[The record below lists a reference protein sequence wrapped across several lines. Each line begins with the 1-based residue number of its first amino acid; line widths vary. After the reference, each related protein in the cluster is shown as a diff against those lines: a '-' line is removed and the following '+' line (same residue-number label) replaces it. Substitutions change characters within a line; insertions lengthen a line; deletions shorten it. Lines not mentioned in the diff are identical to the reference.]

1 MVSGGR
7 HHARRRRRR
16 GGDSVRTSRALR
28 SDAVRTGRS
37 ISLNTL
43 ITAATL
49 NIWRYEKN
57 VILKTNST
65 QNINFIH
72 ILLIH
77 DISKTETVPIHPDP
91 TFKIPAVYILHT
103 FANEHWGIFCQ
114 NLAVRQFFLDFLSTN
129 VISATWVTAHFLLV
143 WVNEMKMYIVWHKYI
158 NYWRYLRYGVEG
170 RKGTEMGSY
179 KRGIRLWRV

>member
-1 MVSGGR
+1 MNIIIVYETLEAFSMNFW
-7 HHARRRRRR
+7 
-16 GGDSVRTSRALR
+16 RTVLLQKI
-28 SDAVRTGRS
+28 T
-37 ISLNTL
+37 LTL

-72 ILLIH
+72 ISLIH
-77 DISKTETVPIHPDP
+77 HDIPIHPDP
-91 TFKIPAVYILHT
+91 TLKIPAVYILHT

-129 VISATWVTAHFLLV
+129 VISATWVSHCTLFVSLSKWDENVYSL
-143 WVNEMKMYIVWHKYI
+143 
-158 NYWRYLRYGVEG
+158 
-170 RKGTEMGSY
+170 T
-179 KRGIRLWRV
+179 

>member
-1 MVSGGR
+1 MVKHGGGGMVAITYIFAIIIVRIACYVLHDAQRSRRRGGVR

-28 SDAVRTGRS
+28 SDSVRTGRS

-72 ILLIH
+72 ISLIH
-77 DISKTETVPIHPDP
+77 HDIPIHPDP
-91 TFKIPAVYILHT
+91 TLKIPAVYILHT

-129 VISATWVTAHFLLV
+129 VISATWVSHCTLFVSLSKWDENVYSL
-143 WVNEMKMYIVWHKYI
+143 
-158 NYWRYLRYGVEG
+158 
-170 RKGTEMGSY
+170 T
-179 KRGIRLWRV
+179 